1 MLQPVKKINLPEWAK
16 QKDVKNLMKII
27 DVNKSRFVGGCVRNH
42 LINKEVKDIDIATIY
57 TPNDILELL
66 KKANI
71 KAIPTG
77 IEHGTIT
84 AIINDK
90 KYEITTLRKDIDTNG
105 RHAIVSFTNSWEED
119 ALRRDFTINTLLMDM
134 KGNIYD
140 PTGRGLA
147 DLQSGKVI
155 FVGNPEIRIKE
166 DYLRILRYFRFHAAY
181 GKGDMDK
188 DSLKACIKF
197 SAKLS
202 LLSKERITDELLKIL
217 SLNRFVG
224 ALRIIKENNILP
236 NIFKKLIHFSA
247 LEKMSEVQKNMR
259 DDRAWLK
266 ILILADCNKSYLSE
280 IIENLCLSKRKNIHL
295 YEVLDVI
302 YSLDFDSIKSVKV
315 QIYKKK
321 SNIVLD
327 ALILAYSYDYID
339 KQNFLNLYE
348 FAKKWKAP
356 ILPVNGKDL
365 LEIGIPQGREIG
377 KALQK
382 IEGWWIENDFK
393 PNKEQSINYISQ
405 FL

>member
-16 QKDVKNLMKII
+16 QKDVKNLMNII
-27 DVNKSRFVGGCVRNH
+27 DVNKSRFVGGCVRNL
-42 LINKEVKDIDIATIY
+42 LIKKEVKDIDIATIY
-57 TPNDILELL
+57 TPDNILQLL

-84 AIINDK
+84 AIINDI

-105 RHAIVSFTNSWEED
+105 RHAIVSFTTNWSED

-134 KGNIYD
+134 GGNIYD
-140 PTGRGLA
+140 PTGKGLV

-155 FVGNPEIRIKE
+155 FVGNPETRIQE

-181 GKGDMDK
+181 GKGAMDK
-188 DSLKACIKF
+188 EALKACIKF
-197 SAKLS
+197 SDRLS

-217 SLNRFVG
+217 SLNRCVG
-224 ALRIIKENNILP
+224 TLKIIKENNILP
-236 NIFKKLIHFSA
+236 NIFKRLTQYEA
-247 LEKMSEVQKNMR
+247 LEKMSEVQKNM
-259 DDRAWLK
+259 DDCRTWLK
-266 ILILADCNKSYLSE
+266 ILIFADCNKSYLSE
-280 IIENLCLSKRKNIHL
+280 ITENLCLSKKINAHL
-295 YEVLDVI
+295 YGILDVM
-302 YSLDFDSIKSVKV
+302 SDLDFDSRKSIKM
-315 QIYKKK
+315 QIYKK
-321 SNIVLD
+321 NIIVLD
-327 ALILAYSYDYID
+327 ALILSYSYGHID
-339 KQNFLNLYE
+339 KQKFLNLYE

-356 ILPVNGKDL
+356 TLPVNGKDML
-365 LEIGIPQGREIG
+365 ALGFPEGKEIG

-382 IEGWWIENDFK
+382 IENWWIENDFK